1 MSKVSD
7 FASIS
12 SSAHSTGSIPDNKP
26 LLSSTAVQDILS
38 ATSKLQGPELAN
50 AVKNLQA
57 LFSTFSIQSTPA
69 IKSSVDL
76 SRNSYY
82 DDLCLIDFSSPEPIG
97 NPMSLIDPDLKLSS
111 VEAPIVFPDLSDGS
125 SMTDSPV
132 MSADG
137 AHRDSLHMVSI
148 RSSSPRSHSV
158 YEEVQLAGSQLVPA
172 LGERETISPVDETPV
187 SSLLLY
193 NCIVSPDC
201 TPVPI
206 IPGCPNKGNQFKR
219 PMITKQCTKIF
230 LWKAS
235 YWQTSVV
242 DYSLRVFG
250 QRLRS
255 LQAE

>member
-137 AHRDSLHMVSI
+137 AHRMVSI
-148 RSSSPRSHSV
+148 ARPRSHSV
-158 YEEVQLAGSQLVPA
+158 YEEVQLAGSQLCLPWVNGKQS
-172 LGERETISPVDETPV
+172 LQSTKLQSVV
-187 SSLLLY
+187 SY
-193 NCIVSPDC
+193 CIIAPDC
-201 TPVPI
+201 TP
-206 IPGCPNKGNQFKR
+206 GS
-219 PMITKQCTKIF
+219 
-230 LWKAS
+230 AS
-235 YWQTSVV
+235 DW
-242 DYSLRVFG
+242 
-250 QRLRS
+250 
-255 LQAE
+255 